1 MSKRSLRAS
10 LLDMIEA
17 AERAIQYCADMDYA
31 TFLRDHKTQDAVTRN
46 IEILGEA
53 VKNVDAA
60 FRTAHADIPWKNIA
74 GMRDKLIHD
83 YFGVNF
89 DVVWNVVDLEL
100 PQLLPLLQK
109 LVPGPE

>member
-1 MSKRSLRAS
+1 MSDRTEKAS

-17 AERAIQYCADMDYA
+17 SERACEYCRTMDYDA
-31 TFLRDHKTQDAVTRN
+31 FLQDGRTQDAVVRN

-53 VKNVDAA
+53 AKNISEA
-60 FRTAHADIPWKNIA
+60 FRSQHPDVPWKNIA

-89 DVVWNVVDLEL
+89 DVVWDVIQADLPPL
-100 PQLLPLLQK
+100 ISQLK
-109 LVPGPE
+109 AIS